1 MIRRRRGFVL
11 SGSLADWVPDYQLGS
26 AAVLARAHELLAE
39 TAEMLG
45 DFQLQPGAG
54 LVLAHIP
61 VGQRME
67 TFLHDI
73 EPFPAALSIVAGEAF
88 VALRTALEHA
98 VYAEVEQRDG
108 PLQVQA
114 GRLVEMPCYLSSK
127 SFDDWLKRRSKNGP
141 PSLSD
146 PSSPLL
152 KRILSLQPFRSAG
165 PSDEHPLAR
174 LVAYTNH
181 AKHRAPALMAVRISD
196 IRLSDGSEA
205 DSRMFPPRG
214 AGPVVRGE
222 MLSSVPLGDSPQI
235 SMALEVGINAPWSDR
250 WYSLAEEL
258 DGLSGWVRTVAL
270 PQIILGD
277 EPLPADMPSHFDIRQ
292 TQTSV
297 RDAFNAG
304 TTRSALRNL
313 SDRVNAPRAREWLS
327 GLIGQEFPG
336 LPKALRD
343 GWALSLSDQEVVAH
357 ASDFSALQDLPPGE
371 ILRIGRARIAT
382 WANEAVHLGVHPGP
396 GEDPDGFTI
405 VPS

>member
-1 MIRRRRGFVL
+1 
-11 SGSLADWVPDYQLGS
+11 
-26 AAVLARAHELLAE
+26 
-39 TAEMLG
+39 
-45 DFQLQPGAG
+45 
-54 LVLAHIP
+54 
-61 VGQRME
+61 
-67 TFLHDI
+67 
-73 EPFPAALSIVAGEAF
+73 
-88 VALRTALEHA
+88 
-98 VYAEVEQRDG
+98 
-108 PLQVQA
+108 
-114 GRLVEMPCYLSSK
+114 
-127 SFDDWLKRRSKNGP
+127 
-141 PSLSD
+141 
-146 PSSPLL
+146 
-152 KRILSLQPFRSAG
+152 
-165 PSDEHPLAR
+165 
-174 LVAYTNH
+174 
-181 AKHRAPALMAVRISD
+181 
-196 IRLSDGSEA
+196 
-205 DSRMFPPRG
+205 
-214 AGPVVRGE
+214 
-222 MLSSVPLGDSPQI
+222 
-235 SMALEVGINAPWSDR
+235 MALEVGINAPWSDR